1 MWLRRG
7 RSCMLHWC
15 VFGASADG
23 GAWRLA
29 IFRATPVDS
38 CGTRWDALEGL
49 FSYFG
54 GESVKCCGR
63 EGAWR
68 SGHAVFC
75 DLHWVTRCP
84 PTEVG
89 QRPPGMLP
97 HGPFLL
103 VAFRF
108 FRAPL
113 PRGRQ
118 CARCRA
124 HPVCGTCGGLS
135 QPPFIALLGCDDCK
149 FWHVPRHL
157 FRPVLTQR

>member
-1 MWLRRG
+1 MWPRRG

-15 VFGASADG
+15 VLEHQRTAAPG
-23 GAWRLA
+23 GLQYLERHLLIAAVLA
-29 IFRATPVDS
+29 
-38 CGTRWDALEGL
+38 GTRWRDFFLLRWRVGEMLRA
-49 FSYFG
+49 G
-54 GESVKCCGR
+54 GCMAKWPCC
-63 EGAWR
+63 
-68 SGHAVFC
+68 VC
-75 DLHWVTRCP
+75 DLHWVARCP

-149 FWHVPRHL
+149 FWHAPRHL
-157 FRPVLTQR
+157 IRPVLTQR